1 MAHTVESRITTPAS
15 ELRERLDKAERQLPS
30 LDTATVAG
38 FLSNLDRMDVL
49 FDQLAADNVDVR
61 SEAGRWDDL
70 QRQIARNAGRIVKL
84 ANGAGGYAALR
95 TQNPPATA
103 PWWQLD
109 AMIAARRRRQTRSL
123 LITLAVVAVLLFG
136 AGWAYQTW
144 LAPDAETLLLV
155 DSLSSAEQR
164 AAEQDWSGGMAA
176 VENALQTLPDNAELL
191 IWAAVFAE
199 RLGDGP
205 RAQAYAEQAQAQ
217 LAGDEASY
225 QIQLGSTRFRVGDI
239 DGAVSAAEAA
249 LRLAPEEPQVYFLLG
264 NVAEA
269 RGDIRGAIDAFARA
283 GDLADPDNPQLS
295 VVSKMRYG
303 MLLQQ
308 LQTMPE
314 SALPDTGSTEL
325 PAGADVPA
333 DATPTP

>member
-30 LDTATVAG
+30 LDAATVAG
-38 FLSNLDRMDVL
+38 FLANLDRMDAL

-70 QRQIARNAGRIVKL
+70 QRQIERNAGRIVKL
-84 ANGAGGYAALR
+84 AKGAGGYAALR
-95 TQNPPATA
+95 AQNPPATA

-109 AMIAARRRRQTRSL
+109 ALVAARRRRQTRSL
-123 LITLAVVAVLLFG
+123 LITLAVVAVLLLG

-144 LAPDAETLLLV
+144 LAPDAETLMMV
-155 DSLSSAEQR
+155 DSLSTAEQR
-164 AAEQDWSGGMAA
+164 AAEQDWSGGLAT
-176 VENALQTLPDNAELL
+176 VESALQTLPDNVELL
-191 IWAAVFAE
+191 IWAAVFSE
-199 RLGDGP
+199 RLGDDTG
-205 RAQAYAEQAQAQ
+205 AQAYAEQAQAQ
-217 LAGDEASY
+217 LAGNEVSY

-239 DGAVSAAEAA
+239 DGAASAAETA

-269 RGDIRGAIDAFARA
+269 RGDIRGAIDAFAKA

-314 SALPDTGSTEL
+314 SALPDTGSTEV
-325 PAGADVPA
+325 PAGADIPA

>member
-109 AMIAARRRRQTRSL
+109 AMIAARRRRQHLEAGEALEGELAQAVDAAYEHRVAHGAGDRRARCSSRWRSL
-123 LITLAVVAVLLFG
+123 PCCCSVQ
-136 AGWAYQTW
+136 AG
-144 LAPDAETLLLV
+144 P
-155 DSLSSAEQR
+155 
-164 AAEQDWSGGMAA
+164 
-176 VENALQTLPDNAELL
+176 
-191 IWAAVFAE
+191 
-199 RLGDGP
+199 
-205 RAQAYAEQAQAQ
+205 
-217 LAGDEASY
+217 
-225 QIQLGSTRFRVGDI
+225 TR
-239 DGAVSAAEAA
+239 
-249 LRLAPEEPQVYFLLG
+249 
-264 NVAEA
+264 
-269 RGDIRGAIDAFARA
+269 RG
-283 GDLADPDNPQLS
+283 
-295 VVSKMRYG
+295 
-303 MLLQQ
+303 
-308 LQTMPE
+308 
-314 SALPDTGSTEL
+314 
-325 PAGADVPA
+325 
-333 DATPTP
+333 